1 MAREFPQIDWD
12 DRLAADWR
20 RLLAIA
26 IEEDLGPD
34 EPDDLT
40 TAAVVPAGVPGQ
52 AAVVARRPG
61 VVAGL
66 PTVPITLAAIDPAL
80 EFRATVDDGHRV
92 TSGSHVGLLTGP
104 ARAILA
110 AERLVLNTLGRLSGI
125 ASLTADYVDAVAD
138 TEARIY
144 DTRKTTPGWRR
155 LEKYAVRCG
164 GGWNHREALFAAV
177 LIKDNH
183 LALGAQAAG
192 VPDARSFAEPNPLGE
207 PHYTPAEAVRRAREY
222 LVERFGQQRA
232 EEIVVEIEVDT
243 LAQLSAV
250 LIAHP
255 DIVLLDNM
263 DTHTLSTAIE
273 TRNQL
278 GAGVELEASG
288 GVTLETVARIAA
300 TGVERISVGG
310 LTHSAA
316 QLDLGLDWL

>member
-110 AERLVLNTLGRLSGI
+110 AERLLLNTLGRLSGI
-125 ASLTADYVDAVAD
+125 ASLTANYVDAVAAPRRGS
-138 TEARIY
+138 T
-144 DTRKTTPGWRR
+144 TRAKRR
-155 LEKYAVRCG
+155 PAG
-164 GGWNHREALFAAV
+164 GGWRSTPS
-177 LIKDNH
+177 
-183 LALGAQAAG
+183 GAAAG
-192 VPDARSFAEPNPLGE
+192 GITARRSLPPC
-207 PHYTPAEAVRRAREY
+207 
-222 LVERFGQQRA
+222 
-232 EEIVVEIEVDT
+232 
-243 LAQLSAV
+243 
-250 LIAHP
+250 
-255 DIVLLDNM
+255 
-263 DTHTLSTAIE
+263 
-273 TRNQL
+273 
-278 GAGVELEASG
+278 
-288 GVTLETVARIAA
+288 
-300 TGVERISVGG
+300 
-310 LTHSAA
+310 
-316 QLDLGLDWL
+316 